1 MASSG
6 EAASESSLD
15 SSGLA
20 SSSSG
25 SSSAQSVL
33 SILDQLKSPQPSEI
47 EASVCA
53 SRWHTQKQCS
63 SELYQE
69 HNRRIIGI

>member
-6 EAASESSLD
+6 EAASKRSLD

-25 SSSAQSVL
+25 SSSVRSVL
-33 SILDQLKSPQPSEI
+33 SILDQLKSPQPSDCRFMRLPL
-47 EASVCA
+47 AYRSNA
-53 SRWHTQKQCS
+53 LDLK
-63 SELYQE
+63 
-69 HNRRIIGI
+69 

>member
-1 MASSG
+1 MGSSSAMCHWMASSG

-25 SSSAQSVL
+25 SSCA
-33 SILDQLKSPQPSEI
+33 
-47 EASVCA
+47 VCTFNTRPTEVSTA
-53 SRWHTQKQCS
+53 F

-69 HNRRIIGI
+69 QNRT

>member
-1 MASSG
+1 MASSS

-25 SSSAQSVL
+25 SSSARSVL
-33 SILDQLKSPQPSEI
+33 SILDQLKSSPQPSD
-47 EASVCA
+47 
-53 SRWHTQKQCS
+53 
-63 SELYQE
+63 
-69 HNRRIIGI
+69 

>member
-1 MASSG
+1 MGKYRHNWGSSSTTCHWMASSS

-25 SSSAQSVL
+25 SSSARSVL

-47 EASVCA
+47 ED
-53 SRWHTQKQCS
+53 
-63 SELYQE
+63 
-69 HNRRIIGI
+69 

>member
-33 SILDQLKSPQPSEI
+33 SILEVSTAFRLKIYAPPAGI
-47 EASVCA
+47 
-53 SRWHTQKQCS
+53 QKQCLGS
-63 SELYQE
+63 QV
-69 HNRRIIGI
+69 RA